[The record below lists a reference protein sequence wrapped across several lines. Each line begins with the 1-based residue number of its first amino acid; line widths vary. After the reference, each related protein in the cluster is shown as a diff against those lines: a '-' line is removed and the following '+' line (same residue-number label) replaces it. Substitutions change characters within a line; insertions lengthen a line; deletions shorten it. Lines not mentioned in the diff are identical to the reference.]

1 MTNRMTCCTAALM
14 AVVGT
19 GLVEPAGA
27 TAAEGIYLRLD
38 AGGSLSQ
45 NMGKS
50 VVDGT
55 GFQGDLGSGA
65 LVGFGVGYQLPQ
77 NLRVDLTAAVRPGE
91 KIRSR
96 ESVFDLPVTADADLT

>member
-1 MTNRMTCCTAALM
+1 MTNNTTFCALM
-14 AVVGT
+14 VSALAMLGT
-19 GLVEPAGA
+19 TLDAR
-27 TAAEGIYLRLD
+27 AAEGIYLRLD

-45 NMGKS
+45 DMGKS

-55 GFQGDLGSGA
+55 GFQGDLGSSA